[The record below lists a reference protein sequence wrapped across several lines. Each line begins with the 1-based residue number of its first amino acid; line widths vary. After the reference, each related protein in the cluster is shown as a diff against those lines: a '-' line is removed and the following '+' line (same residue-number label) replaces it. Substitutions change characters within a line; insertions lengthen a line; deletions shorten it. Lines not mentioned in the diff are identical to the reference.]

1 MSAEIKDLLNKLG
14 NQLEI
19 VYISFEKFLELR
31 FVKDSEYFKECI
43 PYMKTLIEEQ
53 NVISTELVKLWFLYD
68 KDLKHYNKNAASSIL
83 QTTSSNAILDSFGVV
98 IEVDSTL
105 QNIHKYLHNQ
115 TVLIEHMIHLYN
127 NRTLDAIYYYQGKKI
142 LESLLAFEKKIKHNL
157 ADIWF
162 EINDEVKNY
171 RMTTTI

>member
-1 MSAEIKDLLNKLG
+1 MSAEIRDLLNKLG
-14 NQLEI
+14 IQLEK

-31 FVKDSEYFKECI
+31 LVKDSQYFKECI

-68 KDLKHYNKNAASSIL
+68 KDKNASSSML
-83 QTTSSNAILDSFGVV
+83 RTTSSNAILDSFGVV
-98 IEVDSTL
+98 VEVDSTL

-115 TVLIEHMIHLYN
+115 TVLIEHMIDLYN
-127 NRTLDAIYYYQGKKI
+127 NRTLDAIYYYQGKEI
-142 LESLLAFEKKIKHNL
+142 LESLIAFEKKIKHNL

-171 RMTTTI
+171 RPTVNQ